1 MAKNEDLAQLAAHRK
16 PDIIGEILIAD
27 MYEIER
33 RDRGTDPHEGVSIA
47 VKKDLIATREP
58 ELETGCEIMW
68 CKLQISGKKTLH
80 IGAYYR
86 PHENDKEG
94 LFELERSL
102 SLVNIKHHI
111 LLAGDF
117 NFPGWD

>member
-1 MAKNEDLAQLAAHRK
+1 MA
-16 PDIIGEILIAD
+16 G
-27 MYEIER
+27 
-33 RDRGTDPHEGVSIA
+33 GGFIA

-86 PHENDKEG
+86 PHENDEEA
-94 LFELERSL
+94 LFELD
-102 SLVNIKHHI
+102 HHI

-117 NFPGWD
+117 NLPGWDWKEHTVKPCNHPHSTTSLGIYWMIII